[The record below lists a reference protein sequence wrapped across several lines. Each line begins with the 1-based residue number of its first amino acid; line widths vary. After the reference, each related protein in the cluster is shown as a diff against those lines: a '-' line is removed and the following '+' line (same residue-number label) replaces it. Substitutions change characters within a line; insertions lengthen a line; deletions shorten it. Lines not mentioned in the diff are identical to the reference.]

1 MVARSRA
8 ASAVP
13 TPATATP
20 ATAAA
25 AAAGAAGLSL
35 LVLQALRIVA
45 STQPLASL
53 GDAFGA
59 LLRKESIP
67 VVRTCDDDRARW
79 TATKELGASLA
90 LNEPTTHNF
99 DTLVSTLADKLE
111 ADCARDGQTPSTETM
126 NLVQLTTIYMRHLVA
141 HGPVQ
146 WADHCPA
153 LETRIRL
160 VTVLARAIVDVPLTH
175 ATHDAYESMLLLF
188 LGALADQIDYIDAD
202 PNDDDEPAISPMI
215 LALRAC
221 SLDPFPLIQRLFSLA
236 TASANTDP
244 PASATVGLFG
254 SISSMFLGGNT
265 AKPVDTRRAA
275 TLAGSILGVFAA
287 MRAQVPAF
295 EMALWSVA
303 DTPDDGISYRAALR
317 WAQAN
322 VADASAALVL
332 YTLVVKNGEF
342 REVVLAQTDPDALL
356 VPILKFI
363 YQAFFQPINHGTVPT
378 TPITPTGTSSLA
390 IPAPTVLAAASSVPY
405 DRIYTHLATLLTL
418 THDDAYLAA
427 LMRVTVAAPAWLG
440 DRRILALSLADL
452 TVLVLMRVIQ
462 GNLAT
467 VRDRYLHAQ
476 CAAVLANLARG
487 WQHVHPAVAL
497 RLVRWV
503 DVVARRVAKLAVGAV
518 VGIDDGNET
527 TSAATTPSSPRFG
540 RRGSW
545 SVEAGGE
552 VNPPVDYAVYVDVAA
567 LLVHVLVAIL
577 HPVNVRFNAHV
588 VVALLVK
595 ADVLAP
601 LRSEPQIASVVA
613 RIEASIEYFRTK
625 TPTGQSPDAVVRHV
639 ADAAMAYRPQPPPP
653 APELAAEYHEDVDTG
668 AFLSSVAWRAVYA
681 GIWTPEARPAA
692 LDEGIVDL
700 SAELGGVQDEDVDL
714 DSRRGSL
721 DQLPAVGVVPAS
733 PRGGGGGEL

>member
-8 ASAVP
+8 ASAIP

-67 VVRTCDDDRARW
+67 VVRTSDDDRARW

-99 DTLVSTLADKLE
+99 DTLVSTLAAKLD
-111 ADCARDGQTPSTETM
+111 ADCARDGQMPSTETA
-126 NLVQLTTIYMRHLVA
+126 NLVQLTTIYLRHFVA
-141 HGPVQ
+141 HGPMQ
-146 WADHCPA
+146 WTDHCPA

-160 VTVLARAIVDVPLTH
+160 VTVLTRAIVDVPLTH

-188 LGALADQIDYIDAD
+188 LAILADQVDFIDAD
-202 PNDDDEPAISPMI
+202 PNDDDEPAISPMV

-221 SLDPFPLIQRLFSLA
+221 SLDPGPLIQRLFSLA
-236 TASANTDP
+236 TAAATADP
-244 PASATVGLFG
+244 PASANVGLFG
-254 SISSMFLGGNT
+254 
-265 AKPVDTRRAA
+265 
-275 TLAGSILGVFAA
+275 
-287 MRAQVPAF
+287 
-295 EMALWSVA
+295 
-303 DTPDDGISYRAALR
+303 YRAALR
-317 WAQAN
+317 WAQAS

-390 IPAPTVLAAASSVPY
+390 VPAPTVLAAANSVPY
-405 DRIYTHLATLLTL
+405 DRIYTHFATLLTL

-476 CAAVLANLARG
+476 CAAMLANLARG

-518 VGIDDGNET
+518 VGIEDGNET
-527 TSAATTPSSPRFG
+527 ASAATTPSSPRFG

-567 LLVHVLVAIL
+567 LLVHVLAAVL

-601 LRSEPQIASVVA
+601 LRSEPQIAAVVA
-613 RIEASIEYFRTK
+613 RIEASIAYFRTK
-625 TPTGQSPDAVVRHV
+625 IPTGQSPDAVVRHV

-681 GIWTPEARPAA
+681 GIWTPDARPAA
-692 LDEGIVDL
+692 LDEGLVDVL
-700 SAELGGVQDEDVDL
+700 AELGGVQDEDVDL

-721 DQLPAVGVVPAS
+721 DQLPAVSVVPAS
-733 PRGGGGGEL
+733 PRGGGRGGAL

>member
-45 STQPLASL
+45 STQPLA
-53 GDAFGA
+53 
-59 LLRKESIP
+59 
-67 VVRTCDDDRARW
+67 
-79 TATKELGASLA
+79 
-90 LNEPTTHNF
+90 
-99 DTLVSTLADKLE
+99 
-111 ADCARDGQTPSTETM
+111 QTPSTETT
-126 NLVQLTTIYMRHLVA
+126 NLVQLTTVYLRHLVA

-153 LETRIRL
+153 LDTRIWL
-160 VTVLARAIVDVPLTH
+160 VTALARGIVDVPLTH

-188 LGALADQIDYIDAD
+188 LAVLADQVDYIDAD

-221 SLDPFPLIQRLFSLA
+221 SIDPIPLIQRLFSLA
-236 TASANTDP
+236 TASTTTDP

-265 AKPVDTRRAA
+265 AKPVDSRRAA
-275 TLAGSILGVFAA
+275 TLAGAILGVLAA

-303 DTPDDGISYRAALR
+303 DTADAGISYRAVLR
-317 WAQAN
+317 WAQAS

-378 TPITPTGTSSLA
+378 TPITPTGASSLA
-390 IPAPTVLAAASSVPY
+390 VPAPTAVAATASVPY

-476 CAAVLANLARG
+476 CAAVLANLVRG

-567 LLVHVLVAIL
+567 LLVHVLAAVL

-601 LRSEPQIASVVA
+601 LRSEPQIAAVVA

-625 TPTGQSPDAVVRHV
+625 IPTGQSPDAVVRHV

-653 APELAAEYHEDVDTG
+653 TPELAAEYHEDVDTG

-681 GIWTPEARPAA
+681 EIWTSDARPAA
-692 LDEGIVDL
+692 LDEGLVDV

-721 DQLPAVGVVPAS
+721 DQLPAVSVVPAS
-733 PRGGGGGEL
+733 PRGGGGGAL